1 MIDADKR
8 KAVCLLHKEGMG
20 GREIAR
26 RLGLGR
32 NTVQRVIALGGALPL
47 ERLKSAAQPAGGGTL
62 FEQAM
67 LKDLELAQKY
77 LQRVSAKSHDPRLAS
92 AAFRAQAQ
100 LLLAGLL
107 SRAPVFLE
115 SVRELHDRCGQA

>member
-1 MIDADKR
+1 MKIERVFAF
-8 KAVCLLHKEGMG
+8 A
-20 GREIAR
+20 AR
-26 RLGLGR
+26 
-32 NTVQRVIALGGALPL
+32 
-47 ERLKSAAQPAGGGTL
+47 PAGGCTL

-67 LKDLELAQKY
+67 LKDLEIAQKY

-92 AAFRAQAQ
+92 GAFRAQAQ

-107 SRAPVFLE
+107 SRAPAFLE

>member
-1 MIDADKR
+1 
-8 KAVCLLHKEGMG
+8 
-20 GREIAR
+20 
-26 RLGLGR
+26 
-32 NTVQRVIALGGALPL
+32 
-47 ERLKSAAQPAGGGTL
+47 
-62 FEQAM
+62 M
-67 LKDLELAQKY
+67 LKDLEIAQKY
-77 LQRVSAKSHDPRLAS
+77 LQRVSAKSRDPRLAS